1 MIRLNSIYKTMLW
14 GGTKVRDV
22 LHKDIGDLK
31 KVAESW
37 EVSTHPSGES
47 IIASGE
53 YAGKT
58 LSEFYDTV
66 GWEYVGEYGEKHKR
80 LPIMVK
86 YIDAHENL
94 SIQVHPGERYA
105 RKHEKDGGK
114 NEMWYV
120 LGADEG
126 AYLYL
131 GFNRDVSKA
140 EVRRAVKDGTI
151 ESLLNKIPVKEGEV
165 FYIPAGT
172 VHAIGAGCL
181 ICEIQQTSDAT
192 YRLYDYGRLD
202 DNGKPRQLHLKKAMD
217 VLNLKR
223 SPMPTGRSILSANR
237 KANKMLGVIG
247 HLTVTE
253 YNASGEYTFFAP
265 LSKFGVAL
273 VLAGEGTMEGTEGKT
288 DISQGESWLLTCHRY
303 TIKGDCRVLIVS
315 Y

>member
-1 MIRLNSIYKTMLW
+1 MILLKSIYRTMLW
-14 GGTKVRDV
+14 GGTKIRDV
-22 LHKDIGDLK
+22 LHKDTGELK

-37 EVSTHPSGES
+37 EVSTHPGGQS

-66 GWEYVGEYGEKHKR
+66 GWEYAGEYGEKHKR

-94 SIQVHPGERYA
+94 SVQVHPGERYA
-105 RKHEKDGGK
+105 RKHENDGGK
-114 NEMWYV
+114 NEMWYI

-126 AYLYL
+126 AFLYM
-131 GFNRDVSKA
+131 GFNRDVTKT
-140 EVRRAVKDGTI
+140 EVRRAVREGTI
-151 ESLLNKIPVKEGEV
+151 ETLLNRVPVKEGEV

-172 VHAIGAGCL
+172 VHAIGKGCL

-202 DNGKPRQLHLKKAMD
+202 ENGCPRQLHIKKAME
-217 VLNLKR
+217 VINLKR
-223 SPMPTGRSILSANR
+223 TPVPTGKSILSANR
-237 KANKMLGVIG
+237 KANKMLSVIG
-247 HLTVTE
+247 HLAITE
-253 YNASGEYTFFAP
+253 YNASGEFTFFAP
-265 LSKFGVAL
+265 LGTFGVAL
-273 VLAGEGTMEGTEGKT
+273 VLGGRGSMEGAEGKT
-288 DISQGESWLLTCHRY
+288 VISQGESWLLTCHRY
-303 TIKGDCRVLIVS
+303 TIKGNCRVVIVS